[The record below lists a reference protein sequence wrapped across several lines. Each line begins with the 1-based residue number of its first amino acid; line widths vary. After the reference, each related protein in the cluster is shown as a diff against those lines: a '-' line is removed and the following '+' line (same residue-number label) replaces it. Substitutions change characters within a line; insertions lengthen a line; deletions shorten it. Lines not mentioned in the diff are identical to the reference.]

1 MHKLSALLAVLD
13 EQELQREENARDH
26 VALASVYLH
35 ASFHAKYEAQQMAEL
50 DAKEAF
56 RIHNGEE
63 SLTKVFFGLELEGI
77 EEIGDASCSSRRRHI
92 SKRLGK
98 LIRSRTAATG

>member
-1 MHKLSALLAVLD
+1 
-13 EQELQREENARDH
+13 
-26 VALASVYLH
+26 
-35 ASFHAKYEAQQMAEL
+35 MAEL

-98 LIRSRTAATG
+98 LIRSRTAATS